1 MVAPVNVR
9 LPLRVSSALDVYAR
23 RMARPRSSVISLAVD
38 EWLRLQSHP
47 GIRFVTPV
55 SGIRRAAL
63 VDGPEVWSVAEAWL
77 QFPETERSAQ
87 SVADT
92 IGLRPG
98 QVEAALSYW
107 ADNRAEID
115 DLIAQIQQAQ
125 DEGFEA
131 WQRRQALDLL
141 P

>member
-1 MVAPVNVR
+1 
-9 LPLRVSSALDVYAR
+9 
-23 RMARPRSSVISLAVD
+23 
-38 EWLRLQSHP
+38 
-47 GIRFVTPV
+47 
-55 SGIRRAAL
+55 
-63 VDGPEVWSVAEAWL
+63 
-77 QFPETERSAQ
+77 
-87 SVADT
+87 
-92 IGLRPG
+92 
-98 QVEAALSYW
+98 VEAALSYW